1 MNLSLSI
8 LSLSG
13 VIYFAAFTLHL
24 LSFWGV
30 TEKGHRPA
38 FDLLRIGF
46 LLNTFYFVSQAV
58 TDGFFLPVSNLSQAL
73 NFFAWSLAFV
83 YLILLARVQSEPFG
97 LVLTPILVLLLT
109 ASGLTSHL
117 QSQMPAG
124 LQNPFFVVHIVSAF
138 FAYASFTISF
148 AAGLLYLIQHHELK
162 NKHAGHFYHKLPS
175 LEALE
180 KLIYQPMI
188 WGSILLVAAVG
199 IGFIWSKAA
208 FGEYWFFDPKTI
220 ATSVTALVYI
230 SILGLRFGETLRGKQ
245 GAQLT
250 LAAFTLM
257 LFSFIG
263 MRFIESSHN
272 TLQ

>member
-1 MNLSLSI
+1 MYLAPRRS
-8 LSLSG
+8 
-13 VIYFAAFTLHL
+13 FTLSQVNPL
-24 LSFWGV
+24 
-30 TEKGHRPA
+30 
-38 FDLLRIGF
+38 DL
-46 LLNTFYFVSQAV
+46 
-58 TDGFFLPVSNLSQAL
+58 
-73 NFFAWSLAFV
+73 
-83 YLILLARVQSEPFG
+83 
-97 LVLTPILVLLLT
+97 
-109 ASGLTSHL
+109 
-117 QSQMPAG
+117 
-124 LQNPFFVVHIVSAF
+124 
-138 FAYASFTISF
+138 ASFTISF

-220 ATSVTALVYI
+220 ATSVTVLVYI
-230 SILGLRFGETLRGKQ
+230 SILGLRFGATLRGKQ